1 MMREA
6 RYSERL
12 KEEVR
17 SRTREL
23 AARNAE
29 LEIVNSRLEQAS
41 LTDPLTK
48 LGNRRVRW
56 GGDEFVVVR
65 SLSDNLLDRLRVL
78 SVCVRGPRLGLLA
91 GGAQPGGCGSL

>member
-1 MMREA
+1 MLREA

-17 SRTREL
+17 TRTREL

-48 LGNRRVRW
+48 LGNRRSLMKECRSCWRRW
-56 GGDEFVVVR
+56 MHHSRAAAR
-65 SLSDNLLDRLRVL
+65 S
-78 SVCVRGPRLGLLA
+78 A
-91 GGAQPGGCGSL
+91 